1 MTWLY
6 VPRPSYQSA
15 PEPEDLTS
23 GLNWRAQL
31 LASSVTWNGKPSR
44 SPTWLRRFNTVSWMT
59 PLFGAICEPFEASR
73 GVARWIGLLAAS
85 RANPTA
91 PRENASAPATTG
103 TSGPTPPESSKKS
116 DPAASSWRTFQE
128 SQGITT
134 SASGQSYEAWVTGL
148 RKDYS
153 RRLRSARRR
162 LESDCLSW
170 RTPAA
175 MDGEGGVLRPRENQD
190 MTKMLAYSLRD
201 QAGNW
206 PTPTTAPEAP
216 NPKSN
221 TTNGPRNLLEVTEGL
236 WLTPVARNSVSD
248 TGEWTGRFYRRE
260 SGTKAYS
267 HLSHQVEMWPT
278 PLDNDSRD
286 HMTFGGGYLKL
297 AGAARQWPTA
307 KATDGEKEPGAHRQG
322 DPSLP
327 SAARLFPT
335 PTVTSKN
342 GFDGP
347 NKKNPS
353 RDWEVYSRLARM
365 TSKPG
370 HECSP
375 KCRRLNPLFVEK
387 LMGWPG
393 GWTLLPLGLN
403 GSPSL
408 ATEWSRWWR
417 LMRSELSRLDSAP
430 GRGVNGELE

>member
-1 MTWLY
+1 M
-6 VPRPSYQSA
+6 
-15 PEPEDLTS
+15 TS

-73 GVARWIGLLAAS
+73 GVDRWIGLLAAS
-85 RANPTA
+85 RANPIA

-103 TSGPTPPESSKKS
+103 TFGPTPPGSSKKS

-153 RRLRSARRR
+153 RRKKLARRIFGNGS
-162 LESDCLSW
+162 LPW
-170 RTPAA
+170 ATPTSR
-175 MDGEGGVLRPRENQD
+175 DEKDRGCSQEGRRDKGPVLG
-190 MTKMLAYSLRD
+190 RD
-201 QAGNW
+201 VLNW
-206 PTPTTAPEAP
+206 PTPRATDGSEAGSP
-216 NPKSN
+216 
-221 TTNGPRNLLEVTEGL
+221 TNDNLPAEV
-236 WLTPVARNSVSD
+236 
-248 TGEWTGRFYRRE
+248 RR
-260 SGTKAYS
+260 
-267 HLSHQVEMWPT
+267 WPT
-278 PLDNDSRD
+278 ATVCHR
-286 HMTFGGGYLKL
+286 GGRYGHPGAEEGNPSLKL

-327 SAARLFPT
+327 SAARMFPT

-353 RDWEVYSRLARM
+353 RDWDVYSRLARM

-393 GWTLLPLGLN
+393 GWTLLPLGLSD
-403 GSPSL
+403 SPFS

-417 LMRSELSRLDSAP
+417 LMRSALLRL
-430 GRGVNGELE
+430 G

>member
-73 GVARWIGLLAAS
+73 GADRWIGLLAAS
-85 RANPTA
+85 RANPIA
-91 PRENASAPATTG
+91 PRENASAPATNG
-103 TSGPTPPESSKKS
+103 TSGPTPPGSSKKS

-134 SASGQSYEAWVTGL
+134 DESNRTYEQWVTGL

-175 MDGEGGVLRPRENQD
+175 MDGEGGVLRPREDQD

-201 QAGNW
+201 QAGN
-206 PTPTTAPEAP
+206 
-216 NPKSN
+216 
-221 TTNGPRNLLEVTEGL
+221 
-236 WLTPVARNSVSD
+236 
-248 TGEWTGRFYRRE
+248 
-260 SGTKAYS
+260 
-267 HLSHQVEMWPT
+267 WPT

-297 AGAARQWPTA
+297 AGATRQWPTA

-403 GSPSL
+403 DSPSL
-408 ATEWSRWWR
+408 AMEWSRWWR
-417 LMRSELSRLDSAP
+417 LMRSELSRLGSA
-430 GRGVNGELE
+430 